1 MVAWTVADLLLDPH
15 GATPGELQERIAAER
30 RQTAFMLWRDGDG
43 RQRILSL
50 SDDAERLTVGRAPGS
65 DLWLDFDVK
74 VSRVHATFERAG
86 PAWTVVDD
94 GLSANGSFCNGER
107 VQGRRRLTDGDELRF
122 GRTSVVFREPV
133 VRKTESTAAAT
144 EAQMHL
150 SETQRRVLVALCRP
164 FRDGST
170 FATPATNQE
179 IAAEVFLGVDAV
191 KTHLRALFAKFGI
204 AELPQNQKRARLV
217 ELAMRR
223 GHVSQRDLAS

>member
-1 MVAWTVADLLLDPH
+1 VPDLLLDPH
-15 GATPGELQERIAAER
+15 GATPSELQERIAAER
-30 RQTAFMLWRDGDG
+30 RQTAFLLWRDGDG
-43 RQRILSL
+43 RQRILTL
-50 SDDAERLTVGRAPGS
+50 GDDTERVTVGRAPGS

-74 VSRVHATFERAG
+74 VSRVHATLERAG

-107 VQGRRRLTDGDELRF
+107 IQGRRRLADGDELRF
-122 GRTSVVFREPV
+122 GRTAIVFREPIV
-133 VRKTESTAAAT
+133 KKTESTAAVT

-164 FRDGST
+164 FRDGSA

-204 AELPQNQKRARLV
+204 ADLPQNQKRARLV

-223 GHVSQRDLAS
+223 GHVSQRDLA